1 MHRITLE
8 LRHATIAAYNS
19 AETFNNPEAKMQSE
33 EQRLSDLN
41 SPTQSN
47 LGGHWPPSFSRLLL
61 AAVFSAGL
69 GYIVLK
75 TMYPVFVVLEE
86 IAKVPEGGP
95 SWIYE
100 RLDKAK
106 VEVDGKNFSI
116 VFGVIG
122 AVFGA
127 SCVIFSFGAKFV
139 KALVVAIVGS
149 AAMGV
154 LGANLSNWMFSNLRE
169 SNGKD
174 LLIMGVKLDSMW
186 QTTIGYS
193 LLWGLIGFGVGL
205 GTGSVRNVGKSL
217 VAGISGLCGGVLGA
231 MLYVVLT
238 AQFSIGTTM
247 NRVIP
252 DSNRSQAIWLA
263 LFPIVIAVCIALGSG
278 EKRGKGAA

>member
-1 MHRITLE
+1 
-8 LRHATIAAYNS
+8 
-19 AETFNNPEAKMQSE
+19 MQSE
-33 EQRLSDLN
+33 EKSVSDLN

-47 LGGHWPPSFSRLLL
+47 LGGHWPPSFLRLVL
-61 AAVFSAGL
+61 AALFAAGL

-75 TMYPVFVVLEE
+75 TMYPIFIVPEE
-86 IAKVPEGGP
+86 IANVPEAGP

-100 RLDKAK
+100 RLDKAR

-127 SCVIFSFGAKFV
+127 SCVVFSFGARSV
-139 KALVVAIVGS
+139 KAIIVAVVGS

-154 LGANLSNWMFSNLRE
+154 LGANLSNWMFNNLRE

-174 LLIMGVKLDSMW
+174 LLIMGIKLDSMW

-193 LLWGLIGFGVGL
+193 LLWGLIGLGVGL
-205 GTGSVRNVGKSL
+205 GTGSVRSVGKSL
-217 VAGISGLCGGVLGA
+217 IGGISGLCGGVLGA

-252 DSNRSQAIWLA
+252 DSDTSQAIWLV
-263 LFPIVIAVCIALGSG
+263 LFPVVIAVCIALGSG
-278 EKRGKGAA
+278 EKRRKGAA